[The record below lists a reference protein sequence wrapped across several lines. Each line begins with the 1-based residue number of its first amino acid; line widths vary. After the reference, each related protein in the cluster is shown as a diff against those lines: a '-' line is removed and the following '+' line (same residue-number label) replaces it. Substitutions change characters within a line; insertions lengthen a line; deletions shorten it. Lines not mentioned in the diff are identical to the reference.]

1 MRGNVALFHESDLGN
16 FLSGMETQYKT
27 TKRVVLNCLGNFLS
41 GMETYEFWEECVD
54 EGPLG
59 NFLSGM
65 ETGGKVE
72 NGQVTEAPWKLP

>member
-41 GMETYEFWEECVD
+41 GMET
-54 EGPLG
+54 
-59 NFLSGM
+59 
-65 ETGGKVE
+65 GGKVE